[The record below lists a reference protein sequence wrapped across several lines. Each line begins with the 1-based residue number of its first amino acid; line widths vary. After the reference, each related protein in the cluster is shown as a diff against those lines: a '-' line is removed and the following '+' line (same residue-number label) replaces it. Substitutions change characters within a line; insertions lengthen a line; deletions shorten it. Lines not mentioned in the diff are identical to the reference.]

1 MMSFFTGRHPCAQA
15 IVFVLLCWP
24 ALRVL
29 AAEPGLGLGLS
40 LEQTREYALQSDP
53 ALRSQRQLEQ
63 AYRQD
68 SAASRYWPNP
78 KIALNAQNLPTDSWS
93 FEQEPM
99 TQIQL
104 GISQMLPRG
113 DSLDLQA
120 QKQSLMAGLSRENQA
135 LRAREL
141 RREVSLLWLE
151 AARAQAAEKLTA
163 EHLQH
168 LQQQA
173 AVLNRRYRNASGLNA
188 DSGPQQQ
195 DLLRVELETQRIRE
209 RLLNLQ
215 QQYQAARQRLNEWL
229 PPGEAMT
236 ALALEDAPRFEPAA
250 ELVNAMPD
258 DQALAAVLMQHPLWA
273 QTENRVASAAADIE
287 LARQEDKAQW
297 GIQASYGYRG
307 DDAMGNDRADFVSV
321 GVSVDL
327 PLFNGERNERKVAAS
342 VRRRE
347 AEQTRQQLLL
357 RQLLSAVRNEWAQY
371 QLQRQRLEFYDQ
383 TLLPQISRQLQAVKN
398 SYGQDRDDF
407 NDVIRAVMERLNGDI
422 ERLNLLRELHKT
434 AIRLEFYA
442 PGFSAPSPAASAAQ
456 PGMTSGHGTEQE

>member
-1 MMSFFTGRHPCAQA
+1 MMSFFTGRHPRAQA
-15 IVFVLLCWP
+15 IVCVQTILSVLLTAR
-24 ALRVL
+24 ALASEPVL
-29 AAEPGLGLGLS
+29 N
-40 LEQTREYALQSDP
+40 LEQTRTYALQSDP
-53 ALRSQRQLEQ
+53 ALVSQRQLEQ

-78 KIALNAQNLPTDSWS
+78 KIALNAQNFPTDSWS

-99 TQIQL
+99 TQVQL

-120 QKQSLMAGLSRENQA
+120 QKQSLMAGLSRENRA

-141 RREVSLLWLE
+141 RRDVSLLWLE
-151 AARAQAAEKLTA
+151 AARAQAAGQLTA

-173 AVLNRRYRNASGLNA
+173 AVLNRRYRNASGMAA

-195 DLLRVELETQRIRE
+195 DLLRVELETQRVRE

-229 PPGEAMT
+229 PPEEAMT
-236 ALALEDAPRFEPAA
+236 ALALADIPRFEPAA
-250 ELVNAMPD
+250 ELIKAMPD
-258 DQALAAVLMQHPLWA
+258 DQALAAMLMQHPLWA
-273 QTENRVASAAADIE
+273 QADNRIASAAADIE
-287 LARQEDKAQW
+287 LARQESTAQW

-307 DDAMGNDRADFVSV
+307 DDAMGNDRADFVSL
-321 GVSVDL
+321 GVSVDV

-371 QLQRQRLEFYDQ
+371 QLQQQRLAFYDQ

-407 NDVIRAVMERLNGDI
+407 NDVIRALMERLNGDI

-442 PGFSAPSPAASAAQ
+442 PGFSERSSAASAV
-456 PGMTSGHGTEQE
+456 TSGQGTEQESTL

>member
-1 MMSFFTGRHPCAQA
+1 MMSIFTGRHSRAQA
-15 IVFVLLCWP
+15 IVCAQVILCVLLTAR
-24 ALRVL
+24 AL
-29 AAEPGLGLGLS
+29 ASEPGLS
-40 LEQTREYALQSDP
+40 LEQTRTYALQSDP
-53 ALRSQRQLEQ
+53 ALVSQRQLEQ
-63 AYRQD
+63 AFRQD

-78 KIALNAQNLPTDSWS
+78 KIALNAQNFPTDSWS

-113 DSLDLQA
+113 DSLDWQA
-120 QKQSLMAGLSRENQA
+120 KKQSLMAGLSHETQS
-135 LRAREL
+135 LRMREL
-141 RREVSLLWLE
+141 RRDVSLLWLE
-151 AARAQAAEKLTA
+151 AARAQAAEQLTA

-173 AVLNRRYRNASGLNA
+173 AVLNRRYRNASGLNGS
-188 DSGPQQQ
+188 SGPQQQ

-229 PPGEAMT
+229 PP
-236 ALALEDAPRFEPAA
+236 ALASAPLQLNDEPLFQSSLAFA
-250 ELVNAMPD
+250 TAMAD
-258 DQALAAVLMQHPLWA
+258 DQALAAILMQHPLWA
-273 QTENRVASAAADIE
+273 QADNRIASAAADIE

-297 GIQASYGYRG
+297 GVQASYGYRG
-307 DDAMGNDRADFVSV
+307 EDAMGHDRADFVSL

-327 PLFNGERNERKVAAS
+327 PLFNGERNQRKVAAS

-357 RQLLSAVRNEWAQY
+357 RQLLSAVRNDWAQY
-371 QLQRQRLEFYDQ
+371 QLQQQRLEFYDQ
-383 TLLPQISRQLQAVKN
+383 TLLPQINRQLQAVKN
-398 SYGQDRDDF
+398 SYGQDRDDY

-422 ERLNLLRELHKT
+422 ERLNLLREWHKT

-442 PGFSAPSPAASAAQ
+442 PGFSSELPPVSAAQ
-456 PGMTSGHGTEQE
+456 RQE